1 MSQRIKATNAARMAD
16 PRNAPKDATSSV
28 ENPSASTKTT
38 LTGPKVVVV
47 VVVVVVVILAVAGIE
62 VAGKGVPVDDD
73 VKTSSYWDRRSS
85 S

>member
-1 MSQRIKATNAARMAD
+1 MRATNAARIAD
-16 PRNAPKDATSSV
+16 PRKAPSDATSSV
-28 ENPSASTKTT
+28 EKPSASTKTT

-47 VVVVVVVILAVAGIE
+47 VVVVVVVILALAGVE
-62 VAGKGVPVDDD
+62 VAGKGVSVDDD